1 MTFLYQKF
9 ETHTFKTF
17 LTETSSSSYS
27 CVGSGIQ
34 TSCFLSVLVHR
45 YPGTITYICAF
56 GFSLRTFVGW
66 MEIWIW
72 GIRNAIAKLASLGW
86 GGKRAGAGIL
96 FAAINQKSSSFV
108 FLSCR
113 VFLLPS
119 LFFNGFRSF
128 SLKGYHLLGLA
139 WLACSTCMHAR
150 HVKKGRGVAREG
162 GRTSQSVSF
171 ACLLACLF
179 FGPLMNTHN
188 TTQHNTIH
196 FE

>member
-128 SLKGYHLLGLA
+128 SLKGYHLLA
-139 WLACSTCMHAR
+139 WL
-150 HVKKGRGVAREG
+150 GL
-162 GRTSQSVSF
+162 
-171 ACLLACLF
+171 ACLLYMHACTPREERT
-179 FGPLMNTHN
+179 GGC
-188 TTQHNTIH
+188 
-196 FE
+196 EGRWED